1 MLVAGSRAVVA
12 TSRVIDDALARQV
25 AGEFYRRLVEAPAPD
40 PSAVLRSAALAVR
53 DRAPSSDWAAFR
65 VLVP

>member
-1 MLVAGSRAVVA
+1 VA

-25 AGEFYRRLVEAPAPD
+25 AGAFYEQLVAAPAPD
-40 PSAVLRSAALAVR
+40 PAAALRSAVLSVR
-53 DRAPSSDWAAFR
+53 DRSPSSDWAAFR